1 MKKLFGLFGML
12 LLFVAMQAQERTVNL
27 NGGVALDLNTTKW
40 YAYNGNT
47 SDRLLATTRDTI
59 DYIIQVK
66 NQGSGPLHFYAA
78 ITLSPVSGAD
88 TTVAITVQ
96 QKKFSGESYSDIIA
110 SALTSAV
117 SAEQINVKTTLG
129 ITTTQTNTVAA
140 YNSVTAAATDYFN
153 DEITTN
159 TDTTIVAQRTMTNA
173 AQTITSVANSV
184 LYGRYIK
191 FRLILKGNDS
201 VGTGV
206 NVKRIEIQF
215 YN

>member
-1 MKKLFGLFGML
+1 MKALKYILASF
-12 LLFVAMQAQERTVNL
+12 LFVLTCATVQAQERTVNL
-27 NGGVALDLNTTKW
+27 NGGAALDLNVSKW
-40 YAYNGNT
+40 YAYNGT
-47 SDRLLATTRDTI
+47 TADRLLPTTRDTI
-59 DYIIQVK
+59 DYVIQVK

-117 SAEQINVKTTLG
+117 TAEQINVKTTLG
-129 ITTTQTNTVAA
+129 VTTEYTSTVA
-140 YNSVTAAATDYFN
+140 SATDYFN

-159 TDTTIVAQRTMTNA
+159 TDTTLVSAR
-173 AQTITSVANSV
+173 TITNVANTL
-184 LYGRYIK
+184 LYPRYIK

-201 VGTGV
+201 VGTGI